1 MAHTVKLTPSAYAP
15 LSEQETGDGEVLA
28 LPRSPYDAVL
38 QEGFPWLRFPGELEA
53 QYQRDEAARR
63 NQLLRIGMAL
73 AMFLTVGLLLPDWL
87 MVPDMFE
94 QALGLRL
101 LAYVLPMAIWLTLYE
116 RMSMRWR
123 EWSTVVGTSVSG
135 CIVVWLC
142 VHSTDEL
149 AQPYLVSLAMILLFN
164 SGVTRIRFGP
174 AVVADAMILLL
185 FAIGVSQL
193 QVVNGVLMVA
203 ITLILLS
210 TAVFG
215 LYGSYW
221 LEHEERTNWLLHQH
235 EQLLLGELEQG
246 NQRLDELSRH
256 DALTGLANRRHVDA
270 FLQQVW
276 ERARHDGAEVAVL
289 MVDIDHFKA
298 FNDHHGH
305 PEGDACLHDVA
316 QTMADHLR
324 LPGDLLGRFGGE
336 EFIAVLG
343 RATPETAAAA
353 AERLRTG
360 VRQMARR
367 HGASPT
373 ADIVTVSI
381 GAACV
386 RPQPQERGP
395 ERLLALADQAL
406 YKAKLG
412 GRDRVV
418 ALTDQG

>member
-1 MAHTVKLTPSAYAP
+1 MAHTVKLTPPAYAP
-15 LSEQETGDGEVLA
+15 VPELEPGEGELLA

-38 QEGFPWLRFPGELEA
+38 QDGFPMLRFPGELEV
-53 QYQRDEAARR
+53 QYQRDEATQR
-63 NQLLRIGMAL
+63 NQLLRNGMAL

-94 QALGLRL
+94 EALGLRL
-101 LAYVLPMAIWLTLYE
+101 LAYVLPLAIWLMCYE

-123 EWSTVVGTSVSG
+123 EWGAVVGSSVSAG
-135 CIVVWLC
+135 IVVWLC
-142 VHSTDEL
+142 VHSQDEM
-149 AQPYLVSLAMILLFN
+149 AQPYFVSLAMIVLFN
-164 SGVTRIRFGP
+164 SGVTRIRFWP
-174 AVVADAMILLL
+174 AMVADAVILLL

-193 QVVNGVLMVA
+193 HAINGVLLVA

-221 LEHEERTNWLLHQH
+221 LEHEERTNWLLRQH

-289 MVDIDHFKA
+289 MVDIDHFKP

-316 QTMADHLR
+316 QSMAAYLR

-336 EFIAVLG
+336 EFLAVLS
-343 RATPETAAAA
+343 RATPETVAAA
-353 AERLRTG
+353 AERVRSG